1 MKQSD
6 LYIADTEAR
15 SGCQKFLKLPG
26 QVAPVRINLPPG
38 MKNGQRLVINNAQFY
53 DKGGIIATI
62 PVSVMIYVQSKKF
75 SGTTYRKGALTGKKK
90 WIPIVLV
97 ALICIVFI
105 AASSQGGSH
114 RLSGLYVDEYP
125 AGSDQLEFKS
135 NGTCIYQDRYGFTVK
150 GTYSW
155 KGNYWELSFE
165 AAGMIP
171 SFTRYAKLDN
181 GDLLVEEKLDYLYNG
196 GTRFVKR

>member
-1 MKQSD
+1 MKQSC
-6 LYIADTEAR
+6 LYISDMEAR
-15 SGCQKFLKLPG
+15 NGCQKFLKLPA
-26 QVAPVRINLPPG
+26 QVAPLRINLPPG
-38 MKNGQRLVINNAQFY
+38 TKNGQRLVINNAQFY

-62 PVSVMIYVQSKKF
+62 PVSVTIYVQSKKF
-75 SGTTYRKGALTGKKK
+75 SGTIYHKGALAGKKK

-135 NGTCIYQDRYGFTVK
+135 NGTCIYHDNYGFTSK

-165 AAGMIP
+165 ASGIIP

-181 GDLLVEEKLDYLYNG
+181 GDLLVDENLDLLYIG
-196 GTRFVKR
+196 RTRFVKR